1 MKKLLNAAF
10 AYGLAGILAGLAYQL
25 LLQVWCCPEYAPL
38 AGVHSHLLVMGMLLF
53 LVLLALEKVLHLT
66 CDHGFCAFYITYNVG
81 LAGAAIVMALNSLE
95 YLCALPY
102 ELTWFLCFL
111 GAAFHILLAVGLGL
125 LYGVLR
131 RRIRACSC
139 PAH

>member
-66 CDHGFCAFYITYNVG
+66 CDHGF
-81 LAGAAIVMALNSLE
+81 
-95 YLCALPY
+95 
-102 ELTWFLCFL
+102 
-111 GAAFHILLAVGLGL
+111 
-125 LYGVLR
+125 
-131 RRIRACSC
+131 
-139 PAH
+139 